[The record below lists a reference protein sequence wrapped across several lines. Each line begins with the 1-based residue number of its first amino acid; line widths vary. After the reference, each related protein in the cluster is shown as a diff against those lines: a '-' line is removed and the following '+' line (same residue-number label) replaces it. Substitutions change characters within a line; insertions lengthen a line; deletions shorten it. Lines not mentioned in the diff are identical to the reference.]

1 MFLLHRFLA
10 SVDKSCTKKAE
21 ALLDTTLCC
30 DSAEVLTVAGISVLV
45 IRIKVSVHVILIKV
59 KASSQFV
66 SARIINYFLFE
77 MFRCLFFRGEGR
89 GGEVYMINF

>member
-1 MFLLHRFLA
+1 MKVQSLCYVMFLVHRFLA

-66 SARIINYFLFE
+66 SARIIDYFLFE
-77 MFRCLFFRGEGR
+77 MFR
-89 GGEVYMINF
+89 Y

>member
-1 MFLLHRFLA
+1 MKVQSLCYVMFLVHRLLA

-21 ALLDTTLCC
+21 ALFDTTLCC

-45 IRIKVSVHVILIKV
+45 IRIKKVSVHVILIKV

-77 MFRCLFFRGEGR
+77 MFRC
-89 GGEVYMINF
+89 